1 MEIELQNFT
10 FIRVRV
16 VCIIPVSVKTEE
28 ISHKTTKVP
37 PSSLSPVLATCPL

>member
-16 VCIIPVSVKTEE
+16 VCIIPVSVKPEE
-28 ISHKTTKVP
+28 ISHKAGEIAP
-37 PSSLSPVLATCPL
+37 ASSLSPVLAT